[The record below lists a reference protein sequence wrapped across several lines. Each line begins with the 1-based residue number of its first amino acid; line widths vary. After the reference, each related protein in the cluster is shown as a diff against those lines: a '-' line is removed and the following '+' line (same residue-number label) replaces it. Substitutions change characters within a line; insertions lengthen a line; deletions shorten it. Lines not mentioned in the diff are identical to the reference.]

1 MRIAGLDIL
10 RSIAVLLVMTR
21 HSDLEYNLIHQFGW
35 LGVDLFFVIS
45 GFLVAGLLFAEYKK
59 TGSMNI
65 KRFLIRRG
73 FKIYPSFYIFLLIN
87 LLADRLLNH
96 ATPPGSKLMAELFYV
111 QNYFQGLLTH
121 SWSLAVE
128 EHFYLI
134 LAGSFFILMK
144 FKMFKPNR
152 RYILVLSLL
161 FAAQVLLRSL
171 TIWYQH
177 GPSVSITK
185 THMRADGIIIGIL
198 IAYLY
203 HFTQIAVKAHSFRLI
218 LIPVAL
224 LLILPGFVWWPG
236 SLEMNLAGLPLVN
249 LGFGLMVLL
258 IAGRHQLQPSQN
270 KYLHAAGFI
279 GKHSYSIY
287 LWHLLAGALVLRLFH
302 FEVYTMT
309 ALYFTSALLI
319 GLFFSLTVEKIF
331 LKLRESQRVK
341 NWCAAN

>member
-1 MRIAGLDIL
+1 MRIAGLDLL

-45 GFLVAGLLFAEYKK
+45 GFLVAGLLFDEYKK

-87 LLADRLLNH
+87 ILADWMTNHTLPGAKPLLAEVL
-96 ATPPGSKLMAELFYV
+96 YV
-111 QNYFQGLLTH
+111 QNYFQGILTH

-134 LAGSFFILMK
+134 LACSFFILMK
-144 FKMFKPNR
+144 FKLFRPKPV
-152 RYILVLSLL
+152 YVLYLL
-161 FAAQVLLRSL
+161 LLLAVQILLRAYIVLYDQQS
-171 TIWYQH
+171 
-177 GPSVSITK
+177 SASISQ
-185 THMRADGIIIGIL
+185 THMRSDGIIIGVL

-218 LIPVAL
+218 LIPLAL

-258 IAGRHQLQPSQN
+258 ISGRHQLQPPQN

-287 LWHLLAGALVLRLFH
+287 LWHLLAGGLVLKLFH

-309 ALYFTSALLI
+309 VLYFTSALLI

-331 LKLRESQRVK
+331 LKLRESERVK
-341 NWCAAN
+341 NWCAAE